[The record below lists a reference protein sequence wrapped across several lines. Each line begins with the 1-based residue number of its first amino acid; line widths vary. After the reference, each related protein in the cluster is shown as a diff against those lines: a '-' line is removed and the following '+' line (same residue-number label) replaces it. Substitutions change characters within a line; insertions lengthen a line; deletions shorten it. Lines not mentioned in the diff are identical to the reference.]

1 MPMGTNNDYINC
13 PKCETRNFNSD
24 EFCGICGTEL
34 KKSKI
39 AKSIEPNKP
48 KKSYFLPV
56 LLSLLVIFLLTRFIS
71 KDEKLNK
78 EESKILETCN
88 LISIETNTPIK
99 FVAEFRLTRIL
110 SKEELRELALVLK
123 NKYKIKSENIFLR
136 FYLFDLKVGN
146 AYWARADFKP
156 DLEIEIF
163 GQTVEDKKWV
173 KNIKPN
179 SELNVKI
186 NNVFGIW
193 HDQGLGGQ
201 VLIRIRKDKR
211 LGYILEY
218 IDSPNSGP
226 GVLPFELTLKKKSNQ
241 IIFIKKESE
250 TGDCFLIE
258 ENGNLSSYDKD
269 GYITTYLKY

>member
-1 MPMGTNNDYINC
+1 MGTNNEYINC
-13 PKCETRNFNSD
+13 PNCETRNFKSD

-34 KKSKI
+34 KKRKI
-39 AKSIEPNKP
+39 TKSIEPNKP

-56 LLSLLVIFLLTRFIS
+56 VLSLLVIFLLTRFIS

-88 LISIETNTPIK
+88 LISNETNTPIK

-123 NKYKIKSENIFLR
+123 NKYEIKSENIFLG

-186 NNVFGIW
+186 NNVIGIW

-226 GVLPFELTLKKKSNQ
+226 GILPFELTLKKKSNQ